1 MRIRED
7 NEAGSPSSTQEDA
20 PAPMLPARRLKLLIY
35 GINYEPEITGIG
47 KYTGDMARWL
57 AARGHDV
64 RVVTAPPYYPEW
76 KVHDGYRA
84 SQYSRVRVAGVD
96 VFRAPL
102 WVPERVTGLRRLIH
116 LSSFALASI
125 PSLLRQ
131 WHWRPDVVWMA
142 APPLMCA
149 PAALAFAGLRGA
161 TSWLHIQDYE
171 VDAAF
176 ELGMLK
182 GKTLRS
188 MCTWVECKLFGAFG
202 RVSTISNRMLD
213 RARAKGVR
221 EAKLLSLPNWADISG
236 VRPLTQVS
244 EYRDEL
250 NIPHDAIVALYS
262 GNMGGKQGLEVLG
275 EVAEKFSGN
284 SHVHFVFCGAGSSRD
299 ALVAQCDGMANVHFL
314 DLQPLERLPQLL
326 GLADIH
332 LLPQRADAADL
343 VMPSKLTGML
353 SSGRPAIAGAR
364 DETEL
369 AQVVATCGLV
379 VTPEDAQAFAD
390 AISRLAD
397 DQPLRQE
404 LGSNARQWAER
415 HLDRDAVLAG
425 FEAELLRVVA
435 ARPSRRA

>member
-1 MRIRED
+1 MV
-7 NEAGSPSSTQEDA
+7 AG
-20 PAPMLPARRLKLLIY
+20 RRMKLLIY

-64 RVVTAPPYYPEW
+64 RVVTAAPYYPEW
-76 KVHDGYRA
+76 KVHDGYSGAR
-84 SQYSRVRVAGVD
+84 YSRTQVAGVHI
-96 VFRAPL
+96 FRAPL
-102 WVPERVTGLRRLIH
+102 WVPKRVTGLRRLIH

-125 PSLLRQ
+125 PSLIRQ

-149 PAALAFAGLRGA
+149 PAALTLARLRGA

-182 GKTLRS
+182 GETLRS
-188 MCTWVECKLFGAFG
+188 ICTWIEGRLFGSFD
-202 RVSTISNRMLD
+202 RVSTISGRMLE

-221 EAKLLSLPNWADISG
+221 EAKLVSLPNWADISG
-236 VRPLTQVS
+236 VRPLTEAS
-244 EYRDEL
+244 AYRDEL
-250 NIPHDAIVALYS
+250 KIPHDAIVALYS

-275 EVAEKFSGN
+275 EVAAKFSGN
-284 SHVHFVFCGAGSSRD
+284 NDVHFVFCGAGSSRD
-299 ALVAQCDGMANVHFL
+299 ALFAQCKGMQNVHFL

-353 SSGRPAIAGAR
+353 SSGRPVIAGAR
-364 DETEL
+364 QETEL
-369 AQVVATCGLV
+369 AQVVASCGLV

-390 AISRLAD
+390 AILRLAHD
-397 DQPLRQE
+397 LPLRQE

-415 HLDRDAVLAG
+415 HLDRDAVLAQ
-425 FEAELLRVVA
+425 FEAELLRAVA
-435 ARPSRRA
+435 SKS